1 MIKKKRIRG
10 YVSSNSIFNTD
21 VPQQIQNMAIRDYCQ
36 RNNLHY
42 LLSATEYAIQDS
54 CFILNGVVTDSR
66 FIDGLAAY
74 SLFQMP
80 TNEKIRINIYK
91 TLIKKNR
98 SIHFVM
104 ENLKIEKKLDIQT
117 VETLYRIKASINKNS
132 DSLSKTESLIK
143 DFI

>member
-1 MIKKKRIRG
+1 
-10 YVSSNSIFNTD
+10 
-21 VPQQIQNMAIRDYCQ
+21 MAIRDYCQ

>member
-36 RNNLHY
+36 RNLHY

-132 DSLSKTESLIK
+132 ASLSKTESLIK